1 MTMRLVVLLPTGIL
15 LDQDATKIVAEAQNG
30 WFALLPLHV
39 DLATALVPGILLF
52 TDVDGREQ
60 LVAVDEG
67 LLVKCGRD
75 VRVSVRNGVRGDT
88 LEDLRETV
96 AQRFRA
102 LDEEQRVAR
111 SALGRL
117 EAGALRRLLELEER
131 THGR

>member
-1 MTMRLVVLLPTGIL
+1 MRLVVLLPTGIL
-15 LDQDATKIVAEAQNG
+15 LDQEATKVVAEAQNG

-52 TDVDGREQ
+52 TDLEGREQ

-96 AQRFRA
+96 AQRFRV